1 MGRNAAARSMGI
13 STRPLGMRALV
24 TWLAEQ
30 PRSRAAVAARL
41 GSLGNRKV
49 RPIWAFPDAG
59 SDERCRGGSWTS
71 ETDRHS
77 SGE

>member
-1 MGRNAAARSMGI
+1 MGI
-13 STRPLGMRALV
+13 LTRPLRIRSLV

-30 PRSRAAVAARL
+30 LRSGAVVAARL
-41 GSLGNRKV
+41 GSLGKRKA
-49 RPIWAFPDAG
+49 RPIWALPDAG
-59 SDERCRGGSWTS
+59 SDERRRGWSWTS